1 MTLEERVDSLEKVIP
16 NIMSGIT
23 EIKTILQERKEQDS
37 FKDDNVEK
45 QISAINKK
53 LDNVLKETPKIDD
66 HEKRITKI
74 EDNQSWLW
82 KTVAGSIITIIGGA
96 IVFVVKIMN

>member
-1 MTLEERVDSLEKVIP
+1 MTLEQRVDALEKVIS

-23 EIKTILQERKEQDS
+23 EIKTILQERKEQDN

-45 QISAINKK
+45 QIADINKK
-53 LDNVLKETPKIDD
+53 LDTILKETPKIDD

-82 KTVAGSIITIIGGA
+82 KTVIGSIITIIGSA
-96 IVFVVKIMN
+96 IVFVIKIMK

>member
-1 MTLEERVDSLEKVIP
+1 MTLEERVDALEKVIP

-45 QISAINKK
+45 QISVINKK
-53 LDNVLKETPKIDD
+53 LDTILKETPKIYD